1 MVFITLKEERE
12 RNEKQ
17 LIAKQNVNKILFDNL
32 LEMFSERTTVF
43 VGGDGGDSGNAF
55 LSLSCIEGYV
65 RIYRYEPGGANNLKN
80 PTTLNQVLVYLGNGN
95 ARKEFQVMATVNKL
109 YSDTTGVKRVGGSRL
124 IKVEFCILA
133 NIFISSMYV
142 YMSKPFLLFISVIE

>member
-1 MVFITLKEERE
+1 
-12 RNEKQ
+12 
-17 LIAKQNVNKILFDNL
+17 
-32 LEMFSERTTVF
+32 MFSERTTVF

-65 RIYRYEPGGANNLKN
+65 PNNLKN

-124 IKVEFCILA
+124 LKVEFCILA
-133 NIFISSMYV
+133 NILISSIKV
-142 YMSKPFLLFISVIE
+142 SKALIVAFAVFSFFLSKRLGVTNSPTTGFVTRLLDITACYIG